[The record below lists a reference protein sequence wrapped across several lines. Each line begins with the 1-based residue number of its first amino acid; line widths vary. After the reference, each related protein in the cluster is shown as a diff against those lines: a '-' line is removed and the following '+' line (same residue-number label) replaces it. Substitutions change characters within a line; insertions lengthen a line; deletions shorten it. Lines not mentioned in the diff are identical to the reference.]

1 MNEWAEML
9 NRGTEDRL
17 PLSLSWSLLILNGTI
32 AFQKP
37 KNGKGIKNKNSKYFS
52 L

>member
-1 MNEWAEML
+1 MNELKCSIEGRKTASP
-9 NRGTEDRL
+9 
-17 PLSLSWSLLILNGTI
+17 PLSLSLSILNGTI

-37 KNGKGIKNKNSKYFS
+37 KIGKGIKNKNSKYFS

>member
-17 PLSLSWSLLILNGTI
+17 SLSLSLSILILILILNGTI
-32 AFQKP
+32 AFL
-37 KNGKGIKNKNSKYFS
+37 I